1 MESELCPRDVF
12 VVFPTFTNQG
22 TATSDDERTVNI
34 LISLLFSFSLVFY
47 SHSFPFQGICRSA
60 SALCG
65 LGSHDSVMTD
75 HVWVETELLFMNE
88 MCCLR

>member
-22 TATSDDERTVNI
+22 TEASDDESTVNN

-60 SALCG
+60 C
-65 LGSHDSVMTD
+65 SVWFRVT
-75 HVWVETELLFMNE
+75 
-88 MCCLR
+88 